1 MNNIDKAIRF
11 FEGYAIWEAIES
23 DYREILTVD
32 YTVSLNE
39 EERGVI
45 AEEMDIANVY
55 PENILT
61 CHFREVDIAC
71 KTPEDEL
78 SDKQEKLLLV
88 FNKTKFTN
96 YKQHG

>member
-11 FEGYAIWEAIES
+11 FEGYAAWEAIVN
-23 DYREILTVD
+23 DYNEILTVD
-32 YTVSLNE
+32 YTVSLDE
-39 EERGVI
+39 EEREII

-71 KTPEDEL
+71 NTPEENL

-88 FNKTKFTN
+88 FNKTKFSN